1 MPLVAVGISQP
12 ELKEED
18 FSCFAIPDMASEP
31 TLKSLAGSELIDEV
45 VLLSTCA
52 RSEVFAVVGSFH
64 AGIDAI
70 IAKLADSL
78 GVEQEKLT
86 KYAHVYYDAGA
97 IRHLFRLAG
106 GLESQILG
114 ESEIIGQVKRSF
126 VRAHDL
132 QTTGSY
138 LERLFQRS
146 LEVGKK
152 VRTETGISR
161 GTTSSAY
168 AATEL
173 LTQVRPG
180 LTRALVIGAGDI
192 GSKVAQA
199 LVEQGVQV
207 HLANR
212 TGNRAEQ
219 VALLLGAESVPLEF
233 ALANLAR
240 YDAAVFATGSTSYL
254 VEKEAVA
261 SLIAKEEPGGDLVLI
276 DLGMPRNVD
285 PELAHLASV
294 SLLDLESVY
303 AYLNTQMQL
312 RRSQVGLAEEIV
324 EVEVADF
331 GSRAAQNASI
341 APTIASFY
349 QMAESIKLAELARF
363 QAKFSDLDPAHV
375 KAIEALAGGIVAK
388 VLHQPVSRLRETNL
402 ERAERLAE
410 ALSYLFDL

>member
-78 GVEQEKLT
+78 EVEQEKLA

-349 QMAESIKLAELARF
+349 Q
-363 QAKFSDLDPAHV
+363 
-375 KAIEALAGGIVAK
+375 
-388 VLHQPVSRLRETNL
+388 
-402 ERAERLAE
+402 
-410 ALSYLFDL
+410 